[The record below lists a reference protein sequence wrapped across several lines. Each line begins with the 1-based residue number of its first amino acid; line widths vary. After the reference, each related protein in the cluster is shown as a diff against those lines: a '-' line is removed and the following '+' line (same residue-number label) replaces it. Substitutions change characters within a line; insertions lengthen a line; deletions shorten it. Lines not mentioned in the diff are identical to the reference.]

1 LAIVQEAYILP
12 DDILTKILT
21 GEYRRIG
28 SVVRHATGPNK
39 GQIVKHLEP
48 VRLGGFQQAQGLGI
62 KAIQFAKNNKKALI
76 IIGISTGIAAVGVS
90 VYHKIKNHEPEV
102 LTRFRASLKTYING
116 IRTGNLSVDSIN
128 DLMICLENLKKHKD
142 YEKISIRL
150 STEEL
155 DVLIHRIYEYTEKMA
170 KDNSIELTEDELNSQ
185 ISDSTI
191 LNMQRYLKAQKRI
204 FEKVS

>member
-1 LAIVQEAYILP
+1 LNQFVWGAF
-12 DDILTKILT
+12 
-21 GEYRRIG
+21 
-28 SVVRHATGPNK
+28 N
-39 GQIVKHLEP
+39 
-48 VRLGGFQQAQGLGI
+48 RL
-62 KAIQFAKNNKKALI
+62 KAWC
-76 IIGISTGIAAVGVS
+76 
-90 VYHKIKNHEPEV
+90 IKNHEPEV